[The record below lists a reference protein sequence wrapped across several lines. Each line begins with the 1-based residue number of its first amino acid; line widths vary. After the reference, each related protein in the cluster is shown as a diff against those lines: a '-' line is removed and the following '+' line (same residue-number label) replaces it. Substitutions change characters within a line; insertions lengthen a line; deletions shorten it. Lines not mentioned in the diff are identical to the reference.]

1 MVFKRSRYFFI
12 IQTIYILVTSS
23 SLSSYY
29 LKVLA
34 LDTNINVEKLSSGS
48 QELFFTPYGN
58 FKNFEAKV
66 KVIAKSS
73 TKDKDIETAKVLV
86 HLHSI
91 NSHIGL

>member
-1 MVFKRSRYFFI
+1 V
-12 IQTIYILVTSS
+12 VSS

-34 LDTNINVEKLSSGS
+34 VDTNNAVERLSSGS
-48 QELFFTPYGN
+48 QELFFTQYGK

-66 KVIAKSS
+66 KVVAKSS
-73 TKDKDIETAKVLV
+73 TKDEDIENAKVLV